1 MFAIGNIGTLAA
13 ALTARRVSDRFGVGR
28 TIVFA
33 GALFSPGTLL
43 IAVAPQDLAIP
54 FLIASGLVVGF
65 GVILFNVT
73 AISLIQAITPDR
85 MLGRANASRRFV
97 VWGVI
102 PVGGLVGGALG
113 ATIGLRETIFIGSI
127 GSLSAVVP
135 LLLSPIRSVGKMS
148 ELGDQSV
155 PIASASSAQA

>member
-1 MFAIGNIGTLAA
+1 M
-13 ALTARRVSDRFGVGR
+13 
-28 TIVFA
+28 
-33 GALFSPGTLL
+33 
-43 IAVAPQDLAIP
+43 
-54 FLIASGLVVGF
+54 VGF

>member
-1 MFAIGNIGTLAA
+1 M
-13 ALTARRVSDRFGVGR
+13 GR

-43 IAVAPQDLAIP
+43 IAVAPKDLAIP
-54 FLIASGLVVGF
+54 PDCERLVVGF

-127 GSLSAVVP
+127 GSLS
-135 LLLSPIRSVGKMS
+135 RSCRFCS
-148 ELGDQSV
+148 RR
-155 PIASASSAQA
+155 SARSGRCPSW

>member
-1 MFAIGNIGTLAA
+1 
-13 ALTARRVSDRFGVGR
+13 
-28 TIVFA
+28 
-33 GALFSPGTLL
+33 
-43 IAVAPQDLAIP
+43 
-54 FLIASGLVVGF
+54 
-65 GVILFNVT
+65 
-73 AISLIQAITPDR
+73 

-148 ELGDQSV
+148 ELGDQSA